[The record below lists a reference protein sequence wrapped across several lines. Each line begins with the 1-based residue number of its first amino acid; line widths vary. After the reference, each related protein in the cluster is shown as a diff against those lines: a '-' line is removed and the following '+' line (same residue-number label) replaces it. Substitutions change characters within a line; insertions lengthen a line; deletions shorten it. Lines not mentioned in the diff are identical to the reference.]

1 MSGFYHARSYIGHD
15 RCPWANNQSIFQCFV
30 ETMVISFVNLTQEH
44 SWEIFEIENYG
55 QWSVPNH
62 KIIFFFHSSYKSKK
76 KNKDVSQRKKEF
88 LTVALW
94 HAFWPAWITMLLY
107 LNLFW
112 EAVAPSPMPISPNSI
127 LCLPGFHLSGHL
139 AK

>member
-1 MSGFYHARSYIGHD
+1 
-15 RCPWANNQSIFQCFV
+15 
-30 ETMVISFVNLTQEH
+30 MVNDLCQ
-44 SWEIFEIENYG
+44 
-55 QWSVPNH
+55 
-62 KIIFFFHSSYKSKK
+62 IIKSSFFFILLIKVK

-88 LTVALW
+88 LIVALW